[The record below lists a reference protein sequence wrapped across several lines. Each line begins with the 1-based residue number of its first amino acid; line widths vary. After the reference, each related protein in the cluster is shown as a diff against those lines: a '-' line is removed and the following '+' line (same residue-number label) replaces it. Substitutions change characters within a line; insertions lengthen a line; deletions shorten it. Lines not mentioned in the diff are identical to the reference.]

1 MQPLRA
7 ALRLLYF
14 IGFAVALIVRVQIH
28 FWWHGEDMHW
38 SLRLRQRW
46 TRRHLLPAL
55 GMRLRIEG
63 RPPAG
68 PCLVV
73 SNHRSYIDPALI
85 STEVLGFPLS
95 KAEVAHWPLVGRA
108 IRQTGVLLVQREN
121 TQSRKNAL
129 AAIAVKL
136 REEYP
141 VILFPEG
148 TTHADAQTRDFRP
161 GAFKTAIEEGV
172 PIVPVALDYRD
183 AGAYWIGDDTFLP
196 HFVRCFGKRY
206 NDAII
211 HFGPPI
217 RTTNT
222 EEAIATTRAWI
233 DEHLRRIRQ
242 NFSQN

>member
-1 MQPLRA
+1 MQLLRA
-7 ALRLLYF
+7 AFRLLYF
-14 IGFAVALIVRVQIH
+14 IGFALALIARVQFH
-28 FWWHGEDMHW
+28 FWRYGEDISW
-38 SLRLRQRW
+38 ALRLRQHW
-46 TRRHLLPAL
+46 TRRYLLPVL
-55 GMRLRIEG
+55 GVRLRTQG
-63 RPPAG
+63 QPPTGA
-68 PCLVV
+68 CLVV

-108 IRQTGVLLVQREN
+108 VRQTGVLLVQREN

-129 AAIAVKL
+129 AAIAAKL
-136 REEYP
+136 CEGYP

-148 TTHADAQTRDFRP
+148 TTHTDAQTRDFRP

-172 PIVPVALDYRD
+172 PIIPVALDYRD
-183 AGAYWIGDDTFLP
+183 ADAYWVGDDTFLP

-206 NDAII
+206 NDAVV

-217 RTTNT
+217 RAANA
-222 EEAIATTRAWI
+222 EEAVATARAWI

>member
-1 MQPLRA
+1 MQLLRA

-14 IGFAVALIVRVQIH
+14 IGFAVALIARVQVH
-28 FWWHGEDMHW
+28 FWRHGEDMHW

-46 TRRHLLPAL
+46 TRRHLLPTL
-55 GMRLRIEG
+55 GVRLRIEG
-63 RPPAG
+63 QPPTG

-73 SNHRSYIDPALI
+73 GNHRSYIDPALI

-108 IRQTGVLLVQREN
+108 VRQTGVLLVQREN

-129 AAIAVKL
+129 AAIAAKL
-136 REEYP
+136 REGYP

-183 AGAYWIGDDTFLP
+183 AGAYWVGNDTFLP
-196 HFVRCFGKRY
+196 HFVRCFGKRH
-206 NDAII
+206 NDAIVC
-211 HFGPPI
+211 FGPPI
-217 RTTNT
+217 QASNA
-222 EEAIATTRAWI
+222 EEAIAAARAWI
-233 DEHLRRIRQ
+233 DEHLQRIRQ

>member
-1 MQPLRA
+1 MQLLRA

-14 IGFAVALIVRVQIH
+14 IGFAVALIARVQIH
-28 FWWHGEDMHW
+28 FWRHGEDMHW

-46 TRRHLLPAL
+46 TRRYLLPTL
-55 GMRLRIEG
+55 GVRLHIEG
-63 RPPAG
+63 KLPTG

-73 SNHRSYIDPALI
+73 GNHRSYIDPALI

-108 IRQTGVLLVQREN
+108 VRQTGVLLVQREN

-129 AAIAVKL
+129 AAIAAKL
-136 REEYP
+136 REGYP

-148 TTHADAQTRDFRP
+148 TTHADAQTRDLRP
-161 GAFKTAIEEGV
+161 GAFKTAIVEGV

-183 AGAYWIGDDTFLP
+183 AGAYWVGNDTFLP
-196 HFVRCFGKRY
+196 HFVRCFGKRH
-206 NDAII
+206 NDAIV

-217 RTTNT
+217 QTTNA
-222 EEAIATTRAWI
+222 EEAIANTRAWI
-233 DEHLRRIRQ
+233 DEHLQRIRQ
-242 NFSQN
+242 NFS